1 MKVLIL
7 GAKGNL
13 GQEFVKLYHD
23 HEVLAWDRAE
33 LDIADEAAVKQKI
46 TEVRPRLIINCAA
59 YNAVDKAEEE
69 QVLANDINGY
79 AVGYIAVVASELG
92 ATLVHFGSNYVFDG
106 NSPEG
111 YNEDD
116 RPNPQSAYAKSKL
129 LGEMEL
135 TQYLDNFYLI
145 RTSWLYGRSSE
156 GKKSFVDIMLEKAK
170 EPGELKL
177 VSDEFASPTWTR
189 DLAQATRA
197 LVEQEKPFGVYHLV
211 NNGSHSWH
219 WWAEEIFTIKNLSV
233 PTHEVSGEEFERKAK
248 RPKYGIL
255 NNTKFIELRPW
266 TEALREYL
274 MS

>member
-13 GQEFVKLYHD
+13 GQEFVRLYQD
-23 HEVLAWDRAE
+23 HEVIAWDRTE
-33 LDIADEAAVKQKI
+33 LDITDEAAVKQK
-46 TEVRPRLIINCAA
+46 TAEVRPRLIINCAA

-69 QVLANDINGY
+69 MSLANDINGY
-79 AVGYIAVVASELG
+79 AVGYLGQAASSVG
-92 ATLVHFGSNYVFDG
+92 ATIVHFSTNYVFDG

-116 RPNPQSAYAKSKL
+116 QQNPQSAYAKSKL

-135 TQYLDNFYLI
+135 AQYADNFYLV
-145 RTSWLYGRSSE
+145 RTSWLYGGNSA
-156 GKKSFVDIMLEKAK
+156 GKKSFVDIMLEGARENKD
-170 EPGELKL
+170 LKL

-189 DLAQATRA
+189 DLAQASRA
-197 LVEQEKPFGVYHLV
+197 LVEEQKPFGVYHLV
-211 NNGSHSWH
+211 NAGSTSWYG
-219 WWAEEIFTIKNLSV
+219 WALEIFAIKGLSV
-233 PTHEVSGEEFERKAK
+233 LTQEVSGDSFLRKAK
-248 RPKYGIL
+248 RPKYGVL

-274 MS
+274 GN

>member
-13 GQEFVKLYHD
+13 GQEFAKLYQD
-23 HEVLAWDRAE
+23 HEVSAWDKTE
-33 LDIADEAAVKQKI
+33 LDITDEEAVKEKI
-46 TEVRPRLIINCAA
+46 TEAEPRLIINCAA
-59 YNAVDKAEEE
+59 YNAVDKAEAE
-69 QVLANDINGY
+69 QVLANDVNGY
-79 AVGYIAVVASELG
+79 AVGYIAAVASELG
-92 ATLVHFGSNYVFDG
+92 ATMVHFGSNYVFDG
-106 NSPEG
+106 NNPEG

-135 TQYLDNFYLI
+135 TQNTDNFYLV
-145 RTSWLYGRSSE
+145 RTSWLYGGSSA

-170 EPGELKL
+170 GPTELKL
-177 VSDEFASPTWTR
+177 VSDEFASPTWTK

-197 LVEQEKPFGVYHLV
+197 LIEQKKPFGTYHLV
-211 NNGSHSWH
+211 NAGSTNWH
-219 WWAEEIFTIKNLSV
+219 GWAEEIFAIKNLSV
-233 PTHEVSGEEFERKAK
+233 LQREVSGSEFQRVAK

-274 MS
+274 L